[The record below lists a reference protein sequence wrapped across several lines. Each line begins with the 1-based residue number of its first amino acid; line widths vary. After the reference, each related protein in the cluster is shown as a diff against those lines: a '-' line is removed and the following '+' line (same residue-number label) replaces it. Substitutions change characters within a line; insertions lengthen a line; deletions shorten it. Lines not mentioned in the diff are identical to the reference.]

1 MKHYKQLIDKDL
13 FEQTY
18 NVKLEDYDLYANI
31 KGINQIPTICDNCH
45 QIFWVDRQ
53 TFKKRLCYT
62 EVYEKCFGDTW
73 YCNRKEC
80 TSKKKSEV
88 CKIKMLQSEDSI
100 NKRLEA
106 SKNRRGKT
114 YEEQYGEEKA
124 KEIKAVIKQ
133 KRKEQPE
140 PMKGKH
146 HSDKAKLLMSLRKQE
161 IISKG
166 ELNWTNPIT
175 GEPCTYIEE
184 VTTKAAIT
192 SSKRLNIQR
201 YGNSKKSYVKRWF
214 DNELI
219 FCQSSYEKH
228 YAELLNINHIYYDK
242 CNFKI
247 PYYDGH
253 HIRMYIPDFTLYLD
267 DKLQHITHIVEVKP
281 KKFLKN
287 DGYFIQNINILKL
300 KALEDFCGYNNYKMM
315 VITEDELN
323 ENKIY

>member
-1 MKHYKQLIDKDL
+1 MKYYKQLIDKDL

-18 NVKLEDYDLYANI
+18 NMKLDDYDLYANT

-45 QIFWVDRQ
+45 QIFWINKQ

-62 EVYEKCFGDTW
+62 ESYEKCFGDTW

-80 TSKKKSEV
+80 TNKKKSEV

-161 IISKG
+161 LSSTCHYLHKLGNASRKG
-166 ELNWTNPIT
+166 
-175 GEPCTYIEE
+175 
-184 VTTKAAIT
+184 
-192 SSKRLNIQR
+192 
-201 YGNSKKSYVKRWF
+201 YVKRWY
-214 DNELI
+214 DNKDI
-219 FCQSSYEKH
+219 FYQSSYEKC
-228 YAELLNINHIYYDK
+228 YIELLNKQKQYYDR
-242 CNFKI
+242 CTI
-247 PYYDGH
+247 VLPYEIDGV
-253 HIRMYIPDFTLYLD
+253 IRHYNPDFSIFNDRAHL
-267 DKLQHITHIVEVKP
+267 HITHIIEVKP
-281 KKFLKN
+281 RAFTGVK
-287 DGYFIQNINILKL
+287 QVRLKL
-300 KALEDFCGYNNYKMM
+300 KALKDFCGYNNYKMM
-315 VITEDELN
+315 VITEEELN